1 MVLHVIQCTQNGLFW
16 KVFYHR
22 MNPFWFLRW
31 FVTWIQRG
39 RGGDHPDKVRWWPW
53 HICGSFA
60 LKGIARAVIHFLAQH
75 ISKVVSSQCK
85 YPSATLCNFM
95 KEIKTHIQEMAALHR
110 SWLGLTN
117 WQSTY
122 PTSCPQCQ
130 NHLDQL
136 ELNTGDYSAPGA
148 SVFPIG
154 LFWSMFPK
162 NNWKETMATSKPS
175 RAQWNPLWRQP

>member
-31 FVTWIQRG
+31 FVTWIQLG
-39 RGGDHPDKVRWWPW
+39 RGEGDHPDKVKWWPR
-53 HICGSFA
+53 HTCGSVA
-60 LKGIARAVIHFLAQH
+60 LKGIARAVIHFLPQH

-85 YPSATLCNFM
+85 YPSATLCNFI
-95 KEIKTHIQEMAALHR
+95 KEMKTHIQEIAVLHR

-117 WQSTY
+117 WQSTC

-136 ELNTGDYSAPGA
+136 ELNAGDYSCFG
-148 SVFPIG
+148 FPNRVI
-154 LFWSMFPK
+154 LVNVSNK
-162 NNWKETMATSKPS
+162 IIERK
-175 RAQWNPLWRQP
+175 QWPPLDGGVSDI